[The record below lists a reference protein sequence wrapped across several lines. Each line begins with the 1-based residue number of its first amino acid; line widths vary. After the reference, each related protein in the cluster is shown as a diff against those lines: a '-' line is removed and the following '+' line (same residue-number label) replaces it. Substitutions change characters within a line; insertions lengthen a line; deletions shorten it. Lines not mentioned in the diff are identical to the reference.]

1 MMGKAADIQELLKE
15 AVNHI
20 ETGKDFITL
29 LTAVMNQVKD
39 NVPPEDVAKLV
50 ASIGGWL
57 GTSLKPIDTAWE
69 DMNDRWFEKQVAF
82 IEKAA
87 KREGISEEAAV
98 DLIAIRNGQIRKW
111 GEQVKEYSNNV
122 NSDKKGK

>member
-1 MMGKAADIQELLKE
+1 MGKAADIQELLKE

-69 DMNDRWFEKQVAF
+69 DMYSRSPSSRKPRSAR
-82 IEKAA
+82 ASP
-87 KREGISEEAAV
+87 KRQRST
-98 DLIAIRNGQIRKW
+98 
-111 GEQVKEYSNNV
+111 
-122 NSDKKGK
+122 

>member
-1 MMGKAADIQELLKE
+1 MGKAADIQELLKE

>member
-1 MMGKAADIQELLKE
+1 MGKAADIQELLKE

-29 LTAVMNQVKD
+29 LTAVMNQVRD